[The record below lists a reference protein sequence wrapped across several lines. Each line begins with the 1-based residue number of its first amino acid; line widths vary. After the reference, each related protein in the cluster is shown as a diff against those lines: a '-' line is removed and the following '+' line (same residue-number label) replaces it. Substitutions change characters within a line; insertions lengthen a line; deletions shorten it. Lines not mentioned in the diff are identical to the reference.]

1 MNRFLTF
8 QRLGVL
14 FVLTFGLLALG
25 AVAFQRFQVEP
36 EQRCATKGQ
45 WWYEEE
51 RRCVTPIYLPDITG
65 RPEGVTRAQAS
76 DQKNRELL
84 QIERNLAEQRAARDA
99 EVERQRQAL
108 AAQ

>member
-14 FVLTFGLLALG
+14 FVLIFGLLALG
-25 AVAFQRFQVEP
+25 AVGFQRFRVEP
-36 EQRCATKGQ
+36 EQRCAEKGQ
-45 WWYEEE
+45 WWYAEEN
-51 RRCVTPIYLPDITG
+51 RCVTPIYLPDITG
-65 RPEGVTRAQAS
+65 RPAGVSRAEAS

-84 QIERNLAEQRAARDA
+84 QIERDLAAQQTARDA
-99 EVERQRQAL
+99 EIARQRQVL